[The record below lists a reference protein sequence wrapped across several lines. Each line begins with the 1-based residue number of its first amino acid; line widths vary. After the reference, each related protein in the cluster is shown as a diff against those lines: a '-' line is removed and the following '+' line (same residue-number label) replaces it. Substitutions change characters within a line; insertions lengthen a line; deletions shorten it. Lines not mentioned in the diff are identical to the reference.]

1 MHRKRKENISEESQ
15 RKDDE
20 QKNEGDHR
28 GRRYVWPIDKGIT
41 KIAKHVE
48 ELFDEPVEV
57 TEKIFMKKPD
67 DNPETII
74 PLVTHHDDVRNGIN
88 FHRKHN
94 KKKR

>member
-1 MHRKRKENISEESQ
+1 MNRMKRMKAIIEAGVMCGPSM
-15 RKDDE
+15 
-20 QKNEGDHR
+20 
-28 GRRYVWPIDKGIT
+28 IDKGIT

-74 PLVTHHDDVRNGIN
+74 PCVTHHDDVRNGIN

>member
-1 MHRKRKENISEESQ
+1 MMNRMKRMKAIIGAGVMCGPSM
-15 RKDDE
+15 
-20 QKNEGDHR
+20 
-28 GRRYVWPIDKGIT
+28 ID
-41 KIAKHVE
+41 KHVE

-67 DNPETII
+67 DNPGTII
-74 PLVTHHDDVRNGIN
+74 PRVTHHDDVRNGIN

>member
-1 MHRKRKENISEESQ
+1 MMNRMKRMKAIIGAGVMCGPSM
-15 RKDDE
+15 
-20 QKNEGDHR
+20 
-28 GRRYVWPIDKGIT
+28 IDKGIT

-57 TEKIFMKKPD
+57 TGKIFMKKPD

>member
-1 MHRKRKENISEESQ
+1 MMNRMKRMKAIIGAGVMCGPSM
-15 RKDDE
+15 
-20 QKNEGDHR
+20 
-28 GRRYVWPIDKGIT
+28 IDKGIT

-74 PLVTHHDDVRNGIN
+74 PLVTHHDDVRKESTFIVNTTK
-88 FHRKHN
+88 RKDKWKQRN
-94 KKKR
+94 